1 LIPLHFCFYFSFSW
15 PQLIDYIFF
24 SFFKVFCFFFFFFL
38 FAYFK
43 ENEGK
48 TGKKIVICEEAVIT
62 LFV

>member
-1 LIPLHFCFYFSFSW
+1 LIVFFFLFLKFS
-15 PQLIDYIFF
+15 
-24 SFFKVFCFFFFFFL
+24 VFFFFFFL